1 MALPL
6 YSNPPGGR
14 TTYVVGLGAL
24 SSRDLHGLIFSSL
37 FLCGP
42 LAAESPSPKLPQ
54 AHLPAARP
62 CCEREFRLHMIDS
75 TVFQKL
81 RGIGFTPPIFQQL
94 LNLAPLDDRDQVL
107 RITEVQREGLTL
119 HDGEYEHRARALPA
133 LLNTLA
139 ADADALAVGD
149 WVLAQRNVHGEWWA
163 HTRVP
168 PLTQMARRLH
178 DGRDKVTRMVIV
190 SNIDTALLVM
200 GLDHDYNLR
209 RLERYLALVR
219 LAEVAAVVVLTKAD
233 TCSQAEHRRHE
244 VEALMPHGVAVV
256 AVNALSDEPR
266 SALAPWLGAGQ
277 TLVLLGSS
285 GTGKSTLTN
294 SLIDLP
300 VQNTGANRAGDGRG
314 RHTTTARSLHRT
326 AQGACIIDTPG
337 LRTLRLDSEA
347 GAISGVF
354 EDIAQHALHCRFRDC
369 RHEDEPG
376 CAVRAAVPHERLRSF
391 HKLLREARRDTLS
404 AVQRK
409 EQVQQWKSRGRA
421 AAERMRIKQGVE

>member
-1 MALPL
+1 M
-6 YSNPPGGR
+6 
-14 TTYVVGLGAL
+14 
-24 SSRDLHGLIFSSL
+24 D
-37 FLCGP
+37 
-42 LAAESPSPKLPQ
+42 SPKAGATKVSP
-54 AHLPAARP
+54 PS
-62 CCEREFRLHMIDS
+62 S
-75 TVFQKL
+75 T
-81 RGIGFTPPIFQQL
+81 
-94 LNLAPLDDRDQVL
+94 
-107 RITEVQREGLTL
+107 
-119 HDGEYEHRARALPA
+119 
-133 LLNTLA
+133 

-149 WVLAQRNVHGEWWA
+149 WVLAQRNGHGEWWA

-178 DGRDKVTRMVIV
+178 DGRDKVTRTVIV
-190 SNIDTALLVM
+190 SNVDTALLVM

-233 TCSQAEHRRHE
+233 MCAQSQQRKRE

-256 AVNALSDEPR
+256 AVNALGDEPR
-266 SALAPWLGAGQ
+266 TALAPWLGAGQ

-294 SLIDLP
+294 ALTELP
-300 VQNTGANRAGDGRG
+300 VQSIGASREGDGRG

-326 AQGACIIDTPG
+326 VQGACIIDTPG

-354 EDIAQHALHCRFRDC
+354 EDIAQMADQCRFRDC

-376 CAVRAAVPHERLRSF
+376 CAVRAAVPTERLRSF

-409 EQVQQWKSRGRA
+409 EQVQQWKSRSRA
-421 AAERMRIKQGVE
+421 ARARSEAKRGE